1 MRVCHMPGT
10 GIPTNA
16 YTFSPLPA
24 PPSALWWGNQV
35 GFMAEVALKLSS
47 EGCGGFVASEMLLLG
62 KSAEVGIWG

>member
-10 GIPTNA
+10 GIPQMPIP
-16 YTFSPLPA
+16 FPSPSSLRLLVGA
-24 PPSALWWGNQV
+24 IRV
-35 GFMAEVALKLSS
+35 GFMAEVALKLGS